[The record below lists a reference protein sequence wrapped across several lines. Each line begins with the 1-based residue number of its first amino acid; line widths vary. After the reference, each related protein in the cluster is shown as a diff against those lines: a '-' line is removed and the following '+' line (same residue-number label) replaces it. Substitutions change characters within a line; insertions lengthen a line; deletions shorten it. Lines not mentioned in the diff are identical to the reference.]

1 MKNKHMPIA
10 TDTKEKVL
18 HEDQKKRKKE
28 KICVHLPTIQGRNG
42 LKGWVVIRGVE
53 TRELDKSRLIV
64 PKPNK
69 VRRGGE
75 AEASINSVN
84 Y

>member
-1 MKNKHMPIA
+1 MKIKDP
-10 TDTKEKVL
+10 E
-18 HEDQKKRKKE
+18 QKKKERKK
-28 KICVHLPTIQGRNG
+28 KICVHLPTIQGRDG
-42 LKGWVVIRGVE
+42 LNGWVVIRGVE